1 MTDTNQTFTGRVS
14 LLKHLLYGSK
24 RFFGAGIAL
33 GWLMSLFSMISPRV
47 ITYTVDTVLG
57 QEPPDLPGPVLAWV
71 DGLGGTAFFRE
82 HLYYVALAVV
92 LMTVFMLSV
101 LAIRYAMLVCVR
113 WTVEDEML
121 CRTSGV
127 LSRNTDYIELYRIVD
142 YQESR
147 TLMQRLLGVK
157 TVTVYSTDK
166 SDAVSDILGVPAG
179 MDLVGMLREKVEE
192 CKRERNI
199 YEIANR

>member
-1 MTDTNQTFTGRVS
+1 MKAADNTAMSVRADFRQFLADDFLIIAV
-14 LLKHLLYGSK
+14 
-24 RFFGAGIAL
+24 AGILTGACPML
-33 GWLMSLFSMISPRV
+33 V
-47 ITYTVDTVLG
+47 IRHDRYT
-57 QEPPDLPGPVLAWV
+57 
-71 DGLGGTAFFRE
+71 
-82 HLYYVALAVV
+82 ALAAV

-101 LAIRYAMLVCVR
+101 IAIRYAMLVSVR
-113 WTVEDEML
+113 WTVDGETL

-127 LSRNTDYIELYRIVD
+127 LSRSTDYIELYRIVD

-147 TLMQRLLGVK
+147 TLLQRMLGVK

-192 CKRERNI
+192 CKKERNI

>member
-1 MTDTNQTFTGRVS
+1 MKTADNTGVS
-14 LLKHLLYGSK
+14 VRADFRQFLAEDLLIITVTGILT
-24 RFFGAGIAL
+24 GAA
-33 GWLMSLFSMISPRV
+33 
-47 ITYTVDTVLG
+47 
-57 QEPPDLPGPVLAWV
+57 PVLV
-71 DGLGGTAFFRE
+71 RHYD
-82 HLYYVALAVV
+82 HYVALAVV

-147 TLMQRLLGVK
+147 TFTQRLLGVK
-157 TVTVYSTDK
+157 TVTIYSTDK
-166 SDAVSDILGVPAG
+166 SDAVSDIPGVPAD
-179 MDLVGMLREKVEE
+179 MDLIGMLREKVEE

>member
-1 MTDTNQTFTGRVS
+1 MKTSKNTGISVRADFRQFLAEDLLIIAVTGIMT
-14 LLKHLLYGSK
+14 
-24 RFFGAGIAL
+24 GAA
-33 GWLMSLFSMISPRV
+33 
-47 ITYTVDTVLG
+47 
-57 QEPPDLPGPVLAWV
+57 PVLIKHY
-71 DGLGGTAFFRE
+71 DR
-82 HLYYVALAVV
+82 YIALAVV

-101 LAIRYAMLVCVR
+101 LAIRYAMLVSVR
-113 WTVEDEML
+113 WTVEGETL

-147 TLMQRLLGVK
+147 TFTQRLLGVK
-157 TVTVYSTDK
+157 TVTIYSTDK
-166 SDAVSDILGVPAG
+166 SDAVSDIPGVPAD
-179 MDLVGMLREKVEE
+179 MDLIGMLREKVEE